1 MKNFAGILL
10 LVVSLGSAGAAFA
23 GDAAAGKVKSAACTG
38 CHGVNGVSSNP
49 MWPNLAGQQEGYL
62 VKQLQAFRDGVRDDP
77 LMTPM
82 AKTLSD
88 ADIDNL
94 AAYYSSLQSGQSF
107 PCSVCRGSG
116 AVPHAV
122 IQKQHCAEQQQR
134 SCLVRRGQGCRHMQ

>member
-1 MKNFAGILL
+1 MKIFTGIFLL
-10 LVVSLGSAGAAFA
+10 GMLLGSAGGACA
-23 GDAAAGKVKSAACTG
+23 GDAAAGKNKSAACTG

-62 VKQLQAFRDGVRDDP
+62 VKQLQAFREGVRDDS

-94 AAYYSSLQSGQSF
+94 AAYYSSLQAGQ
-107 PCSVCRGSG
+107 
-116 AVPHAV
+116 
-122 IQKQHCAEQQQR
+122 
-134 SCLVRRGQGCRHMQ
+134 

>member
-1 MKNFAGILL
+1 MGHDWSQFMKNFAGILL

-23 GDAAAGKVKSAACTG
+23 GDAAAGKDKSAACTG

-94 AAYYSSLQSGQSF
+94 AAYYSSLQSGQ
-107 PCSVCRGSG
+107 
-116 AVPHAV
+116 
-122 IQKQHCAEQQQR
+122 
-134 SCLVRRGQGCRHMQ
+134 

>member
-1 MKNFAGILL
+1 MKTFAGILL
-10 LVVSLGSAGAAFA
+10 LGLLLGAAGGAIA
-23 GDAAAGKVKSAACTG
+23 GDATAGKNKSAACTG

-62 VKQLQAFRDGVRDDP
+62 VKQLQAFRAGVRNDP

-94 AAYYSSLQSGQSF
+94 AAYYSSLQSG
-107 PCSVCRGSG
+107 R
-116 AVPHAV
+116 
-122 IQKQHCAEQQQR
+122 
-134 SCLVRRGQGCRHMQ
+134 

>member
-1 MKNFAGILL
+1 MKTFTGILL
-10 LVVSLGSAGAAFA
+10 LGLLLGAAGGAIA
-23 GDAAAGKVKSAACTG
+23 GDATAGKNKSAACTG

-62 VKQLQAFRDGVRDDP
+62 VKQLQAFREGVRNDP

-94 AAYYSSLQSGQSF
+94 AAYYSSLHPGQ
-107 PCSVCRGSG
+107 
-116 AVPHAV
+116 
-122 IQKQHCAEQQQR
+122 
-134 SCLVRRGQGCRHMQ
+134 

>member
-1 MKNFAGILL
+1 MKTFAGILL
-10 LVVSLGSAGAAFA
+10 IGLLLGAAGGAVA
-23 GDAAAGKVKSAACTG
+23 GDAAAGKNKSAACTG

-62 VKQLQAFRDGVRDDP
+62 VKQLQAFREGVRNDP

-94 AAYYSSLQSGQSF
+94 AAYYSSLHPGQ
-107 PCSVCRGSG
+107 
-116 AVPHAV
+116 
-122 IQKQHCAEQQQR
+122 
-134 SCLVRRGQGCRHMQ
+134 